1 MNELTKAD
9 EGLQPEISNE
19 PIDLHQ
25 AAGMMG
31 ISMHTCRRW
40 VREGKI
46 KGYKLGGRTYR
57 LYPSDVQAFIKSNE
71 VSSGE

>member
-1 MNELTKAD
+1 MSDSE
-9 EGLQPEISNE
+9 PEQATSNE

-25 AAGMMG
+25 AAMMMG

-57 LYPSDVQAFIKSNE
+57 LYPNDVKAFIKSNE